1 MPVILPGIRNA
12 PTTSEPPCLISV
24 CRILVLCLTP
34 TSTFP
39 RSGSVI
45 DLAVCSHPS
54 LVSDLRP
61 DPVIPLL
68 SDHLPVR
75 IAFQRSSVFADSP
88 AITHHR
94 RAFEKANWP
103 GYRASLS
110 SSFQSVLNE
119 VNHTTDQSISPK
131 DSCSIALTVITN
143 ALTVAADSNIPT
155 TVVGPHRKHWW
166 SVIPGIPAALPNFAV
181 RTAARPATNPLLSVT
196 LGLEPVQ
203 NGKT

>member
-1 MPVILPGIRNA
+1 MLKSKFPFFDSPIILASLHHRTS
-12 PTTSEPPCLISV
+12 PTWSSIKASITSCIV
-24 CRILVLCLTP
+24 T
-34 TSTFP
+34 
-39 RSGSVI
+39 
-45 DLAVCSHPS
+45 DL
-54 LVSDLRP
+54 
-61 DPVIPLL
+61 
-68 SDHLPVR
+68 
-75 IAFQRSSVFADSP
+75 FADSS

-119 VNHTTDQSISPK
+119 VNHTIDQP
-131 DSCSIALTVITN
+131 ITN

-181 RTAARPATNPLLSVT
+181 RTAARPATNPLLSVI
-196 LGLEPVQ
+196 LGLKPVQ